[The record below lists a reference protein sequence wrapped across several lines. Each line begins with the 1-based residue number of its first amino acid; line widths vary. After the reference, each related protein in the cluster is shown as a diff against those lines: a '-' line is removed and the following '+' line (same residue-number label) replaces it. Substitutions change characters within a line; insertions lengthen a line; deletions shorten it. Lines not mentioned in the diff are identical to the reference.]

1 MAKAPTWPR
10 AQHNDDTRSP
20 VDVGEVGGPEPYGGD
35 EGERHVM
42 DLVVGLACDKKHR
55 EDPPRMS

>member
-35 EGERHVM
+35 EGE
-42 DLVVGLACDKKHR
+42 
-55 EDPPRMS
+55 